1 MTDIILSIFLP
12 ILFTSFVVFIIMEAR
27 DNKKRTEKYIEEC
40 NVRIDFFKNNTRL
53 TDELENLW
61 TAVAFDEYP
70 IYMNEEVGRKA
81 TEFNEEERR
90 KAAEFNEQ
98 E

>member
-12 ILFTSFVVFIIMEAR
+12 ILFTSFVVFIFMEAR

-53 TDELENLW
+53 TDEIENLW
-61 TAVAFDEYP
+61 TAIAYDKYG

-81 TEFNEEERR
+81 
-90 KAAEFNEQ
+90 AELNEQ